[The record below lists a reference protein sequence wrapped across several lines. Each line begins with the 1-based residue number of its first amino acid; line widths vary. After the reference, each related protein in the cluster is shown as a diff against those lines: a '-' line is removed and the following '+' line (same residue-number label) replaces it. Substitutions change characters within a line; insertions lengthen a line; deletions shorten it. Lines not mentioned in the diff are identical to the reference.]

1 VTAIPPGLSEPL
13 LEAAAAVPG
22 GREAALRALEIIER
36 DVPGGV
42 AVLERSIAV
51 AGSLAALRLDTHV
64 LVAALVRPAC
74 EDGLPTDRVRELFG
88 AEVAALCDG
97 AARLEHVRWDHLEQ
111 EATENL
117 RKMFLAIASDIRV
130 VLLALAERVHVMRGL
145 DARPDAERRGLARET
160 MEVYAPLANRLG
172 IWQMKWELEDLAFRA
187 LSPEIYREIKALLA
201 DKRTARTQAIEDVI
215 ALLKTKLDEVGI
227 AGRVSG
233 RPKHIYSIYKKMQRK
248 KLGYEHIYDVSAVRV
263 IVDRI
268 EDCYAVLGLVHGN
281 WTPIAGEFDDYIAKP
296 KGNDYRSL
304 HTAVVGPDGKPLE
317 VQIRTQEMHDYNEYG
332 VAAHWRY
339 KEAGSRADKR
349 FDAKINLLRQLMT
362 WQHEVT
368 AAPEDGGEVRDLVST
383 MRHELFAD
391 QVYVFTP
398 NGAVVDLPQGA
409 TPVDFAYR
417 IHTNIGHRCRGAKV
431 NGQMVTLDHAL
442 STGDRVEIL
451 TAKNAKP
458 SRDWLNP
465 QLGYVHTG
473 SARQKIKQYFR
484 HQQRDSAIAEGREVV
499 ERELKRLGL
508 EARGVEAVAA
518 YYPKTPTLPEF
529 LAAVGFGDI
538 SAQSIAS
545 RLVEWIELERA
556 ARAPAPSSAPVVV
569 DGAPKVAARVSIAG
583 IDDVMS
589 HPARCCNPV
598 PGDDV
603 VGFITRG
610 RGLAIHRVDCGNART
625 DVEPERWMP
634 LSWGSRHGQT
644 YPVALQVIADDR
656 SGLLRDIADVVAQ
669 EGVNIANTSA
679 VRQPKGDSS
688 AITVLLEITAAEQVE
703 RILHRIERMPGTRS
717 VRRVAV

>member
-1 VTAIPPGLSEPL
+1 MSASSPAGSDPL
-13 LEAAAAVPG
+13 REAAAA
-22 GREAALRALEIIER
+22 I
-36 DVPGGV
+36 PGGV
-42 AVLERSIAV
+42 DAVEAAFDLIGRTLPDGDAILARSIPVALSV
-51 AGSLAALRLDTHV
+51 AGLRLDTHV
-64 LVAALVRPAC
+64 LQAALIRPAC
-74 EDGLPTDRVRELFG
+74 EDGLAPEVVRALFG
-88 AEVAALCDG
+88 AEVAGLCDG
-97 AARLEHVRWDHLEQ
+97 VARLEHVRWDQLEH

-130 VLLALAERVHVMRGL
+130 VLLALAERVHLMRGL
-145 DARPDAERRGLARET
+145 DARPDAERRSLGRET
-160 MEVYAPLANRLG
+160 LEVYAPLANRLG
-172 IWQMKWELEDLAFRA
+172 IWQMKWELEDLSFRA
-187 LSPEIYREIKALLA
+187 LSPETYREIKALLA
-201 DKRTARTQAIEDVI
+201 DTRTARTQAIDEVI
-215 ALLKTKLDEVGI
+215 ALLRDKIAEVGLG
-227 AGRVSG
+227 GRVSG

-248 KLGYEHIYDVSAVRV
+248 KLGYDQIYDVSAVRV

-317 VQIRTQEMHDYNEYG
+317 VQIRTQQMHDFNEYG

-349 FDAKINLLRQLMT
+349 FDAQINLLRQLMT
-362 WQHEVT
+362 WQHEVS
-368 AAPEDGGEVRDLVST
+368 AAPDGTGDVRELVSG

-398 NGAVVDLPQGA
+398 TGAVIDLPQGA
-409 TPVDFAYR
+409 TPLDFAYR
-417 IHTNIGHRCRGAKV
+417 IHTDIGHRCRGAKV
-431 NGQMVTLDHAL
+431 NGQMVTLDHSL

-451 TAKNAKP
+451 TAKGGKP

-465 QLGYVHTG
+465 QLGYVHTSG
-473 SARQKIKQYFR
+473 ARQKIRQYFR
-484 HQQRDSAIAEGREVV
+484 QQQRETAVAQGREVV

-508 EARGVEAVAA
+508 EQRGVEAVAA
-518 YYPKTPTLPEF
+518 YYAKYPELTDF

-538 SAQSIAS
+538 SSQSIAS
-545 RLVEWIELERA
+545 RLMEWVELDRA
-556 ARAPAPSSAPVVV
+556 ARAPAPSSSPLTSE
-569 DGAPKVAARVSIAG
+569 GAGKVASRVSIAG

-610 RGLAIHRVDCGNART
+610 RGLAIHRVDCSNARL

-634 LSWGSRHGQT
+634 LSWGARHGAT
-644 YPVALQVIADDR
+644 YPVALQIIAADR

-669 EGVNIANTSA
+669 EGVNITNTSA
-679 VRQPKGDSS
+679 VRQPKGDNS
-688 AITVLLEITAAEQVE
+688 AITVMLEIRSADQVD
-703 RILHRIERMPGTRS
+703 RIIHRIERMPGTQS